1 MPINSKISAVQ
12 LSSTINIHRLR
23 FNQLIDSVGN
33 VSDLSANLV
42 GGANNVVDGILEVDN
57 RLDSINN
64 TQLIT
69 PRIWATDSS
78 ATNIFEGTIRA
89 DTNITTPYIWA
100 TDSSA
105 TNIFEGTIRAD
116 TNITLKGSSLLL
128 SNDTS
133 TNSSFYP
140 VFTSSTSNGWSPIVS
155 NTKLTFN
162 PSTGQI
168 TAVDFNA
175 TSDIMAKT
183 HIETIESPMSILDKI
198 NPVSFNWKDT
208 GAKAYGVIAQEV
220 EKVLPSIVKESPN
233 GKAVAYNN
241 LIAFL
246 VAAVKEQDT
255 ELRNIKDKLKKLGV

>member
-42 GGANNVVDGILEVDN
+42 GGADNVVDGILEVDD

-78 ATNIFEGTIRA
+78 ATNIFEGTV
-89 DTNITTPYIWA
+89 
-100 TDSSA
+100 
-105 TNIFEGTIRAD
+105 RAD